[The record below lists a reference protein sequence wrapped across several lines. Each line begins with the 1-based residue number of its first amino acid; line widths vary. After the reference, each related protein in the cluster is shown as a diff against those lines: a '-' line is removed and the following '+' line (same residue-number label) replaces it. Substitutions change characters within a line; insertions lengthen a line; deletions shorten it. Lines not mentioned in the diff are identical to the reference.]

1 VSAVFRASILRSA
14 PVSNTSHRSSCLI
27 VEDQALI
34 GMAIEAYLEDAGFEP
49 AFVASGRQAMSWL
62 ENTTPA
68 CAILDYQL
76 KDGSC
81 TELARELRRRGVPF
95 VVYSGH
101 QRSVSVEIELQE
113 VPWIEKPAAR
123 AELVDAITAVAVRS
137 DRVR

>member
-1 VSAVFRASILRSA
+1 
-14 PVSNTSHRSSCLI
+14 VSNTPHRSSCLI

-49 AFVASGRQAMSWL
+49 AFVSSEHQAMSWL
-62 ENTTPA
+62 ESATPQF
-68 CAILDYQL
+68 AILDYQL
-76 KDGSC
+76 RDGPC

-101 QRSVSVEIELQE
+101 QRSVSVEMELQE

-123 AELVDAITAVAVRS
+123 AELVQAITTVAIRC
-137 DRVR
+137 DRLR